1 MYVPPL
7 NFLNIQNSIEIKR
20 RNKDVPS
27 LNFLH
32 LTIEVE
38 LPSIDLKVAQ
48 FQRELVSI
56 AANPAWL

>member
-1 MYVPPL
+1 MYVPSL
-7 NFLNIQNSIEIKR
+7 NFLDIQSSIEIKR

-48 FQRELVSI
+48 FQRALVSI